1 MLKLT
6 LRNIRGRKL
15 RYALTTFAVVL
26 GVAFLSTS
34 FFLTDQIRE
43 TFDDLALDRVG
54 ETDLA
59 VRASFGDGDRRNQL
73 PIPAELAKVVTSDI
87 PGVATVEASIFAFGV
102 VPLYVEDGTPKAVTS
117 LGPNLGLNFN
127 GVDGFNNIWVVKG
140 RAPEHVASPDG
151 EEVVGEFALATNVA
165 EDHDFAVGETY
176 TVSAPSGNRDFTLVG
191 LVHWGSA
198 HENKSVGATFTVFDN
213 WTAQEFLNR
222 QGRYDSLSVLLEPE
236 ADRAEV
242 ATLIQAEIDAAVA
255 EFKLMVWLLPE
266 EEQQAYTALDSIEL
280 EVVTSDVLVEENKS
294 DFDLFLSIFS
304 TVLLVFAVIA
314 VLVSAFIINNTFTI
328 VIGQR
333 IRELGLLRSLGATGR
348 QISRSVR
355 TEALIIGAVATVIG
369 LISGYLLATLLRWV
383 LSKYGFGNITG
394 GIPVRP
400 RTVLVATIVGV
411 GSTLLSSL
419 GPSNKVRSI
428 TPVEA
433 LREGAGFT
441 PTDMTRRLLVGSGV
455 TMVGVALLAVG
466 MLTNLGTSSLLT
478 ALGAGAL
485 VTFVGVYL
493 LSPVIARP
501 VVQFLVDE
509 GQLDGIDKI
518 PGRLAREN
526 AGRSPRRTAA
536 TAAALTVGLALVSL
550 AAVVGDSAKAT
561 VNQILDDSVEA
572 DLFVRGPTDIT
583 GFPNELNERIRDVA
597 EQRPDLIESSIGY
610 RFGFSAIEVEGSR
623 KAVASADL
631 DTLSG
636 HMDLGLVEGDPN
648 RYDSNGLL
656 VHVDPAADLGLEI
669 GTQLTVGFQGGQETV
684 LTVAAIFEDAALL
697 GNWVVDNSTI
707 KEYLPQAQDVFV
719 SVLYPPGADQAVSR
733 AAVEAVAADYPQA
746 SMEDRDEF
754 RENMSARLDRVLV
767 VINVLLALSLL
778 IAVLGITNTLAL
790 SVYER
795 TRELGLLRAVG
806 MTRRQLRQM
815 VSWEAVIIALFGGIL
830 GLAIGVLFGIA
841 AIAAMPEA
849 FIRVTSVPTMTL
861 LVYLGVAGLF
871 GVAAAIFPARRAARL
886 DILEAISYE

>member
-1 MLKLT
+1 LFKLT

-34 FFLTDQIRE
+34 FFLTDRIRE
-43 TFDDLALDRVG
+43 TFDDLALDIVG
-54 ETDLA
+54 EADLA

-73 PIPAELAKVVTSDI
+73 PIPAELTRVVTSDI
-87 PGVATVEASIFAFGV
+87 PGVATVEASIIAFGV
-102 VPLYVEDGTPKAVTS
+102 VPLYVEDGKPQAVAS
-117 LGPNLGLNFN
+117 AGAAPGLGFNFN

-165 EDHDFAVGETY
+165 EDHNFAIGEIY
-176 TVSAPSGNRDFTLVG
+176 TISAPSGNRDFTLVG

-198 HENKSVGATFTVFDN
+198 DKNKAVWATVTVFDN

-355 TEALIIGAVATVIG
+355 IEALIIGAVATVVG
-369 LISGYLLATLLRWV
+369 LISGYLLATLLSWV
-383 LSKYGFGNITG
+383 LSNYGFGNILG

-400 RTVLVATIVGV
+400 RTVLAATVVGV

-441 PTDMTRRLLVGSGV
+441 PTGMTRRLLVGSGV

-466 MLTNLGTSSLLT
+466 MLTNLGTRSLLT

-485 VTFVGVYL
+485 VTFLGVYL

-501 VVQFLVDE
+501 VVNLLGRPLQRIF
-509 GQLDGIDKI
+509 KI

-561 VNQILDDSVEA
+561 VNQILDDSIEA

-583 GFPNELNERIRDVA
+583 GFSNELNERIRDVA

-636 HMDLGLVEGDPN
+636 HMDLGLVEGDPD
-648 RYDSNGLL
+648 RYGSDGLL
-656 VHVDPAADLGLEI
+656 VHVDPATDLGLKI

-707 KEYLPQAQDVFV
+707 KEHLPQTQDVFV

-767 VINVLLALSLL
+767 VITVLLALSLL

-795 TRELGLLRAVG
+795 TRELGLLRAIG
-806 MTRRQLRQM
+806 MTRRQLRRM
-815 VSWEAVIIALFGGIL
+815 VRWEAVIIALFGGIL

-886 DILEAISYE
+886 DILKAISYE